1 MATAQLLTA
10 GAVALAGL
18 TGLLPG
24 TGSLGAGSVEVG
36 SLASAT
42 PPPRVDY
49 VNAITLPT
57 DLEFGGSRV
66 GGLSGIDYDRASGE
80 FVAISDNRGE
90 QGPVRL
96 YTLGLPLDN
105 GRLATARF
113 DEVVHLRDTDDAPY
127 APRTADTESVRWLP
141 GRAGYVY
148 TSEGEAKVARPG
160 FIREASPDGGFVR
173 DVPLPDH
180 FTPRLDR
187 DGALVSGIRDNL
199 GFEAM
204 TLSHAGSRVTAV
216 SENALAQDGP
226 AASLGGTSPSRLV
239 ILDRA
244 SGADLGEYV
253 YPVDPVPAGG
263 LAQAT
268 GVAEILAADDDSYLT
283 LERTMIPGQ
292 GFTGKIYWTTT
303 DGADDVSGTPELT
316 GSERPM
322 RKELLFDFGTVTPDS
337 DCIEGITWGPRLPDG
352 SRSLVVVADDNFGL
366 AGRTTF
372 HLLSV
377 SR

>member
-1 MATAQLLTA
+1 MATAHLLTA

-24 TGSLGAGSVEVG
+24 TGSLGAGSVDAG
-36 SLASAT
+36 SLAGAN
-42 PPPRVDY
+42 PPARVDY
-49 VNAITLPT
+49 VNSLTLPA
-57 DLEFGGSRV
+57 DLGFGGSRV
-66 GGLSGIDYDRASGE
+66 GGLSGIDYDRATGE

-96 YTLGLPLDN
+96 YTLGLPLEN

-113 DEVVHLRDTDDAPY
+113 DQVVQLRDTDDAPY
-127 APRTADTESVRWLP
+127 APRSADTESVRWLP
-141 GRAGYVY
+141 GRAGYLY
-148 TSEGEAKVARPG
+148 TSEGEARIGRPG
-160 FIREASPDGGFVR
+160 FVREASLDGGFIR

-180 FTPRLDR
+180 FTPRLGP
-187 DGALVSGIRDNL
+187 DGAVTSGIRDNL

-204 TLSHAGSRVTAV
+204 TLSHDGSRVTAV

-226 AASLGGTSPSRLV
+226 AASPDGTSPSRLV

-244 SGADLGEYV
+244 SGTDLGEYT
-253 YPVDPVPAGG
+253 YPVDAVPAGG
-263 LAQAT
+263 MPQAT
-268 GVAEILAADDDSYLT
+268 GVAEILAADDGAYLT

-303 DGADDVSGTPELT
+303 DGADDVKDIPALT
-316 GSERPM
+316 GTERPM
-322 RKELLFDFGTVTPDS
+322 RKKLLFDFATVAADS

>member
-1 MATAQLLTA
+1 MATAHLLTA

-24 TGSLGAGSVEVG
+24 TGSLGAGSVDAG
-36 SLASAT
+36 SLAGAT
-42 PPPRVDY
+42 PPARVDY
-49 VNAITLPT
+49 VNSLTLPA
-57 DLEFGGSRV
+57 DLGFGGSRV
-66 GGLSGIDYDRASGE
+66 GGLSGIDYDRATGE

-96 YTLGLPLDN
+96 YTLGLPLEN

-113 DEVVHLRDTDDAPY
+113 DQVVQLRDTDDAPY
-127 APRTADTESVRWLP
+127 APRSADTESVRWLP
-141 GRAGYVY
+141 GRAGYLY
-148 TSEGEAKVARPG
+148 TSEGEARIGRPG
-160 FIREASPDGGFVR
+160 FVREASLDGGFIR

-180 FTPRLDR
+180 FTPRLGP
-187 DGALVSGIRDNL
+187 DGAVTAGIRDNL

-204 TLSHAGSRVTAV
+204 TLSHDGSRVTAV

-226 AASLGGTSPSRLV
+226 AASLDGTSPSRLV

-244 SGADLGEYV
+244 SGTDLGEYT
-253 YPVDPVPAGG
+253 YPVDAVPAGG
-263 LAQAT
+263 MPQAT
-268 GVAEILAADDDSYLT
+268 GVAEILAADDGAYLT

-303 DGADDVSGTPELT
+303 DGADDVKDIPALT
-316 GSERPM
+316 GTERPM
-322 RKELLFDFGTVTPDS
+322 RKELLFDFATVAADS

>member
-1 MATAQLLTA
+1 MATAHLLTA

-24 TGSLGAGSVEVG
+24 TGSLGAGSVDAG
-36 SLASAT
+36 SLAGAN
-42 PPPRVDY
+42 PPARVDY
-49 VNAITLPT
+49 VNSLTLPA
-57 DLEFGGSRV
+57 DLGFGGSRV
-66 GGLSGIDYDRASGE
+66 GGLSGIDYDRATGE

-96 YTLGLPLDN
+96 YTLGLPLEN

-113 DEVVHLRDTDDAPY
+113 DQVVQLRDTDDAPY
-127 APRTADTESVRWLP
+127 APRSADTESVRWLP
-141 GRAGYVY
+141 GRAGYLY
-148 TSEGEAKVARPG
+148 TSEGEARIGRPG
-160 FIREASPDGGFVR
+160 FVREASLDGGFIR

-180 FTPRLDR
+180 FTPRLGP
-187 DGALVSGIRDNL
+187 DGAVTSGIRDNL

-204 TLSHAGSRVTAV
+204 TLSHDGSRVTAV

-226 AASLGGTSPSRLV
+226 AASLDGTSPSRLV

-244 SGADLGEYV
+244 SGTDLGEYT
-253 YPVDPVPAGG
+253 YPVDAVPAGG
-263 LAQAT
+263 MPQAT
-268 GVAEILAADDDSYLT
+268 GVAEILAADDGAYLT

-303 DGADDVSGTPELT
+303 DGADDVKDIPALT
-316 GSERPM
+316 GTERPM
-322 RKELLFDFGTVTPDS
+322 RKELLFDFATVAADS

>member
-1 MATAQLLTA
+1 MATAHLLAA

-24 TGSLGAGSVEVG
+24 TGSLGAGSVDAG
-36 SLASAT
+36 SLPSAT
-42 PPPRVDY
+42 PPPHVAY
-49 VNAITLPT
+49 VNALTLPA
-57 DLEFGGSRV
+57 DLGFGGSRV

-96 YTLGLPLDN
+96 YTLGLPLEN
-105 GRLATARF
+105 GRLATARL
-113 DEVVHLRDTDDAPY
+113 DDVVHLQDTDGAPY
-127 APRTADTESVRWLP
+127 APRSADTESVRWLP

-160 FIREASPDGGFVR
+160 FVREASPDGGFVR
-173 DVPLPDH
+173 DIPLPEH
-180 FTPRLDR
+180 FTPRLGP
-187 DGALVSGIRDNL
+187 DGAVVSGIRDNL

-204 TLSHAGSRVTAV
+204 TLSHDGSRVTAV

-226 AASLGGTSPSRLV
+226 AASLDGTSPSRLV

-244 SGADLGEYV
+244 SGTDLGEYV
-253 YPVDPVPAGG
+253 YPVDAVPAGG
-263 LAQAT
+263 MPQAT
-268 GVAEILAADDDSYLT
+268 GVAEILAADDGAYLT

-303 DGADDVSGTPELT
+303 DGADDVRGASALT
-316 GSERPM
+316 GTEQPM
-322 RKELLFDFGTVTPDS
+322 LKELLFDFATVAADS